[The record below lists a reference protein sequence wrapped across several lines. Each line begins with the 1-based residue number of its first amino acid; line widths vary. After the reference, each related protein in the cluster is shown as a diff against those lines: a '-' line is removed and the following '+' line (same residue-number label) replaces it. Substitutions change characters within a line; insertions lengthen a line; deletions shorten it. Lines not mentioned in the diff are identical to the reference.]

1 MMPAMLRSNEAG
13 ERRRQAGHSPVKRG
27 SVDGEAGAQSR
38 EAGDQ
43 LRQAWTNRDGEAGT
57 IRDAASPGIFITYG
71 KGNRKEIPRQ
81 RGLFERSV

>member
-1 MMPAMLRSNEAG
+1 M
-13 ERRRQAGHSPVKRG
+13 KRG

-57 IRDAASPGIFITYG
+57 IRDAASPGIFLNMRPGY
-71 KGNRKEIPRQ
+71 
-81 RGLFERSV
+81 S

>member
-1 MMPAMLRSNEAG
+1 M
-13 ERRRQAGHSPVKRG
+13 KRG
-27 SVDGEAGAQSR
+27 SVDGEAGHSPVKR
-38 EAGDQ
+38 GTGDG
-43 LRQAWTNRDGEAGT
+43 RQETRDGEAGT

>member
-1 MMPAMLRSNEAG
+1 M
-13 ERRRQAGHSPVKRG
+13 KRG
-27 SVDGEAGAQSR
+27 SVDGEAGEGWRRSGGAVTA
-38 EAGDQ
+38 EEE
-43 LRQAWTNRDGEAGT
+43 TRDGEAGT